1 MRNILFTTLII
12 ITISACDFY
21 DSKHPITEKP
31 MAEVPE
37 NLLGEWVLSSTNDDG
52 YKLPIGEIQ
61 VLDWGDSEA
70 LILWRLYSDYGE
82 EMPQPVPI
90 KAWIS
95 KVNAKEYVNIRMLGN
110 EENIYNFYKY
120 NNEKPDRL
128 EVDYLEGTLKL
139 QFDSSTSLYN
149 YIAENQEEFESYFS
163 NEWATYKRWES
174 LTWSVVNGTHAERV
188 NGVIVIDEKMS
199 ISEFEAT
206 PATELAAIGEEVIEG
221 TAYFLSELNTYHLT
235 RTQHIRWRNPQK
247 YLIRKN
253 NGEYVKFMSENNV
266 MLDVDNN
273 FLYKKID
280 VDILF

>member
-1 MRNILFTTLII
+1 M
-12 ITISACDFY
+12 SACDLY
-21 DSKHPITEKP
+21 DSKYPITEKP

-37 NLLGEWVLSSTNDDG
+37 NLLGEWVMSSTNDDG

-61 VLDWGDSEA
+61 VLNWGSKEA

-82 EMPQPVPI
+82 EMPQSIPI

-95 KVNAKEYVNIRMLGN
+95 KVNDKEYVNIKMLGN

-120 NNEKPDRL
+120 NDEKPDRL

-188 NGVIVIDEKMS
+188 DGVIVIDEKMS
-199 ISEFEAT
+199 ISEFETT
-206 PATELAAIGEEVIEG
+206 PATELAAIGEEIIEG
-221 TAYFLSELNTYHLT
+221 TAYFLSELDTYHLT
-235 RTQHIRWRNPQK
+235 RTQDIRWRNPQK

-253 NGEYVKFMSENNV
+253 NGEYVKLMIENNV
-266 MLDVDNN
+266 MFDVDKN
-273 FLYKKID
+273 LAYKKIIT
-280 VDILF
+280 DILF